1 MFKDFFNRSKKKKYL
16 TVQDSKQ
23 NDVPA
28 GIMTKC
34 PKCKKIMYTKELN
47 ENLNVC
53 FNCDH
58 HIACLLYTSPSPRDA
73 TLSRMP
79 SSA

>member
-34 PKCKKIMYTKELN
+34 HKCKKKMYKKELN
-47 ENLNVC
+47 EN
-53 FNCDH
+53 
-58 HIACLLYTSPSPRDA
+58 
-73 TLSRMP
+73 
-79 SSA
+79 

>member
-23 NDVPA
+23 SDVPA

-34 PKCKKIMYTKELN
+34 PKCKKIMYTKELA
-47 ENLNVC
+47 ENLNV
-53 FNCDH
+53 
-58 HIACLLYTSPSPRDA
+58 S
-73 TLSRMP
+73 
-79 SSA
+79 